1 MGAAAT
7 WTSVLAVGWQPEI
20 RGWVVFFLSVITF
33 VGTVYLIAGTN
44 LGARLGFL
52 VVLAG
57 LFGWMATMG
66 AIWWTY
72 GIGLKGRE
80 PTWLPA
86 EPAAIIRDGAL
97 LPEAEVVER
106 SVTTTGDTV
115 ADAAA
120 VADALESEGWILL
133 AESDPR
139 RGQAVASSDAILQ
152 NEAEEFAAGDYVSV
166 AVYDR
171 GGDRFPKINESLD
184 FVAFFHTPH
193 HALVE
198 VAPVVPQRVEP
209 GRAPARP
216 KIDES
221 QPRRYVYML
230 RDMGNKRQPA
240 MLITLGSTVIFLA
253 LCWVLHRRDLTL
265 RAHLGERIPAKV

>member
-20 RGWVVFFLSVITF
+20 RGWVVFFLSVIIF

>member
-20 RGWVVFFLSVITF
+20 RGWVVFFLSVIIF

-80 PTWLPA
+80 PTWPPA

>member
-1 MGAAAT
+1 
-7 WTSVLAVGWQPEI
+7 
-20 RGWVVFFLSVITF
+20 
-33 VGTVYLIAGTN
+33 
-44 LGARLGFL
+44 
-52 VVLAG
+52 
-57 LFGWMATMG
+57 
-66 AIWWTY
+66 
-72 GIGLKGRE
+72 
-80 PTWLPA
+80 
-86 EPAAIIRDGAL
+86 
-97 LPEAEVVER
+97 
-106 SVTTTGDTV
+106 VTTTGDTV

-139 RGQAVASSDAILQ
+139 RGQAVAASDAILQ

-184 FVAFFHTPH
+184 FFAFFHTPH